1 MTADL
6 RPESPESPEFP
17 ESPKSAE
24 PSGSSGSAEP
34 SGSSGSVEPSGS
46 SGSPESSGSSG
57 PSAHP
62 APSQAARPETLAVH
76 APQPEIRGSRP
87 LGMPLHQG
95 HIYAFESADA
105 LARAFESPDAFL
117 YSRMG
122 NPTVRA
128 LETAVARLE
137 GGADAHSYASGMGA
151 INGVLLALLST
162 GGHVVAQRC
171 VYGGTYAV
179 LTDLAARWGVEV
191 TYVSG
196 TDPDEVRA
204 ALRPETRLLYLET
217 IANPTTRV
225 SDLPALIAVAREA
238 GVPSCVDNTF
248 ASPLLC
254 RPIAY
259 GADIVVHSATK
270 YLAGHADVLGG
281 IAVFKDADMHRRIRH
296 YAVEQGAV
304 TDPFAAWLTL
314 RGLQT
319 LPLRVERQCANA
331 AELAGRLA
339 AHPAVAAVRHPALA
353 GHPDREL
360 AARLLPKGGGGVI
373 SLDLAG
379 GREAGRAFV
388 EAVRVA
394 SLSVSLG
401 DVKTL
406 VMHPASTSH
415 RQLDEAALTAAGIG
429 PGTVRLSVGIEH
441 VEDLWTDL
449 AQALEKAAATE
460 TV

>member
-1 MTADL
+1 MSADAT
-6 RPESPESPEFP
+6 PFDSHGHS
-17 ESPKSAE
+17 
-24 PSGSSGSAEP
+24 
-34 SGSSGSVEPSGS
+34 
-46 SGSPESSGSSG
+46 
-57 PSAHP
+57 H
-62 APSQAARPETLAVH
+62 RPETLAVH
-76 APQPEIRGSRP
+76 SPQPEIKGSRP
-87 LGMPLHQG
+87 LGVPLHQG
-95 HIYAFESADA
+95 HVFAFETADA
-105 LARAFESPDAFL
+105 MAEAFHSTDTFL

-137 GGADAHSYASGMGA
+137 GGAAALSYASGMGA
-151 INGVLLALLST
+151 INGVLLGLLAT
-162 GGHVVAQRC
+162 GGHIVAQRC
-171 VYGGTYAV
+171 LYGGTYALLAD
-179 LTDLAARWGVEV
+179 LTARWGVDV

-238 GVPSCVDNTF
+238 GVPSAVDNTF

-254 RPIAY
+254 RPIEY

-281 IAVFKDADMHRRIRH
+281 IAVFRDEELYGRIRH
-296 YAVEQGAV
+296 YAVEQGAT

-331 AELAGRLA
+331 AELAARLA

-353 GHPDREL
+353 GHPDQEV
-360 AARLLPKGGGGVI
+360 AARLLPRGGGGVV
-373 SLDLAG
+373 SFDLAG
-379 GREAGRAFV
+379 GREAGRTFV
-388 EAVRVA
+388 EGVRLA
-394 SLSVSLG
+394 SLSASLG

-415 RQLDEAALTAAGIG
+415 RQLDAAALEAAGIG
-429 PGTVRLSVGIEH
+429 PGTVRVSVGIEH

-449 AQALEKAAATE
+449 EQALDKAL
-460 TV
+460 

>member
-1 MTADL
+1 MSADFL
-6 RPESPESPEFP
+6 PDTS
-17 ESPKSAE
+17 
-24 PSGSSGSAEP
+24 
-34 SGSSGSVEPSGS
+34 
-46 SGSPESSGSSG
+46 
-57 PSAHP
+57 
-62 APSQAARPETLAVH
+62 RPETLAVH
-76 APQPEIRGSRP
+76 SPQPEIKGSRP
-87 LGMPLHQG
+87 LGVPLHQG
-95 HIYAFESADA
+95 HVFAFETADA
-105 LARAFESPDAFL
+105 MAEAFHSTDTFL

-137 GGADAHSYASGMGA
+137 GGTAALSYASGMGA
-151 INGVLLALLST
+151 INGVLLGLLAT
-162 GGHVVAQRC
+162 GGHVIAQRC
-171 VYGGTYAV
+171 LYGGTYALLAD
-179 LTDLAARWGVEV
+179 LTARWGVDV

-238 GVPSCVDNTF
+238 GVPSAVDNTF

-254 RPIAY
+254 RPIEY

-281 IAVFKDADMHRRIRH
+281 IAVFKDEELYDRIRH
-296 YAVEQGAV
+296 YAVEQGAT

-319 LPLRVERQCANA
+319 LPLRIERQCANA
-331 AELAGRLA
+331 AELGARLA

-353 GHPDREL
+353 GHPDHEV
-360 AARLLPKGGGGVI
+360 AARLLPEGGGGVV
-373 SLDLAG
+373 SFDLAG
-379 GREAGRAFV
+379 GREAGRTFV
-388 EAVRVA
+388 EGVRLA
-394 SLSVSLG
+394 SLSASLG

-415 RQLDEAALTAAGIG
+415 RQLDAAALEAAGIG
-429 PGTVRLSVGIEH
+429 PGTVRVSVGIEH

-449 AQALEKAAATE
+449 EQALDKAL
-460 TV
+460 

>member
-1 MTADL
+1 MSADFL
-6 RPESPESPEFP
+6 PETS
-17 ESPKSAE
+17 
-24 PSGSSGSAEP
+24 
-34 SGSSGSVEPSGS
+34 
-46 SGSPESSGSSG
+46 
-57 PSAHP
+57 
-62 APSQAARPETLAVH
+62 RPETLAVH
-76 APQPEIRGSRP
+76 SPQPSIHGSRP
-87 LGMPLHQG
+87 LGVPLHQG
-95 HIYAFESADA
+95 HVFAFETADA
-105 LARAFESPDAFL
+105 MAEAFHSTDTFL

-128 LETAVARLE
+128 LEDAVARLE
-137 GGADAHSYASGMGA
+137 GGVAALSYASGMGA
-151 INGVLLALLST
+151 INGVLLGLLAS
-162 GGHVVAQRC
+162 GGHIVAQRC
-171 VYGGTYAV
+171 LYGGTYA
-179 LTDLAARWGVEV
+179 LLADLAARWGVDV

-196 TDPDEVRA
+196 SDPDEVRA

-238 GVPSCVDNTF
+238 GVPSAVDNTF

-254 RPIAY
+254 RPLAY

-281 IAVFKDADMHRRIRH
+281 IAVFGDEELYGRVRH
-296 YAVEQGAV
+296 YAVEQGAT

-319 LPLRVERQCANA
+319 LPLRIERQCANA
-331 AELAGRLA
+331 AELAARLA

-353 GHPDREL
+353 SHPDHEV
-360 AARLLPKGGGGVI
+360 AARLLPRGGGGVV
-373 SLDLAG
+373 SVDLAG

-388 EAVRVA
+388 EGVRVA
-394 SLSVSLG
+394 SLSASLG

-415 RQLDEAALTAAGIG
+415 RQLDAAALEAAGIG
-429 PGTVRLSVGIEH
+429 PGTVRISVGIEH
-441 VEDLWTDL
+441 VEDLWADL
-449 AQALEKAAATE
+449 EQALAKAL
-460 TV
+460 